1 MLFSFQAQ
9 LQNHKKN
16 RLQEAA
22 AELTGAVVWLG
33 WTSRLTWTETEIK
46 LSITS
51 TYKSTKN
58 AKIKWPRMEG
68 GRLRGPS
75 LMGYFRV
82 GSTFS
87 SFNPCP
93 SLRSSAPDDRKQFQY
108 INIVLNNKPKPLFLE
123 FILSEEKFYLF
134 KNISNSLT
142 EPL

>member
-1 MLFSFQAQ
+1 
-9 LQNHKKN
+9 
-16 RLQEAA
+16 
-22 AELTGAVVWLG
+22 
-33 WTSRLTWTETEIK
+33 
-46 LSITS
+46 
-51 TYKSTKN
+51 
-58 AKIKWPRMEG
+58 
-68 GRLRGPS
+68 
-75 LMGYFRV
+75 MGYLRV

-142 EPL
+142 EPLQRKWGINQGFWETAHLPLP